1 MELPA
6 REVMAIEISLDK
18 QGFHPGEVDGVLD
31 NQTEQAIAGFQ
42 KQNNLPVTGMLDE
55 QTANQLEIASNSQS
69 QEWSGKAE
77 AVLIGVKIQEQKGRR
92 NKPWAFIGEQFNTIY
107 IIKDSR
113 KIRRSQKKETRPK
126 KWLHGEEAGF

>member
-6 REVMAIEISLDK
+6 REVMAIEISLNK

-55 QTANQLEIASNSQS
+55 QTANQLEIASNSQ
-69 QEWSGKAE
+69 
-77 AVLIGVKIQEQKGRR
+77 
-92 NKPWAFIGEQFNTIY
+92 F
-107 IIKDSR
+107 SR
-113 KIRRSQKKETRPK
+113 VVGGSPK
-126 KWLHGEEAGF
+126 RF